1 MTAEAVLPTGRHI
14 VNLNA
19 QMQTVIEQFQKFGA
33 PPLQE
38 LSPENARNLP
48 TLKNAVEELT
58 AEHTAARVKTIL
70 KPMPMKVGAVSH
82 ILIPTQAGDLLARV
96 YAPLSDVQEP
106 LPVIVYFHGGGWVIA
121 NLDVYDPSCRALANA
136 ASSIVVSVAYRQ
148 APEHKFPAAPQDAH
162 AAVQWILAN
171 AVSLGGDP
179 ARVAVA
185 GESAGGNL
193 ATVACLMA
201 RDQGG
206 LTPVFQLLIYPVVNY
221 GFSTLSYQEHHDAT
235 PLNAAMMPW
244 FFRHYLPDE
253 EAGQN
258 PYVSPLRASNL
269 ADLPP
274 AFIITAEND
283 PLCDEGEEYAV
294 RLAGAGVPA
303 TSKRYDGVT
312 HEFFGLSGVVST
324 AREAVADAAAALKQA
339 FAKTVRGY

>member
-1 MTAEAVLPTGRHI
+1 M
-14 VNLNA
+14 NLNA
-19 QMQTVIEQFQKFGA
+19 QMQTVIDQFKKFAA
-33 PPLQE
+33 PPLQD

-48 TLKNAVEELT
+48 TLKNALEELT
-58 AEHTAARVKTIL
+58 AEHTAARVMTIL
-70 KPMPMKVGAVSH
+70 KPMPMRVGAVSH
-82 ILIPTQAGDLLARV
+82 ILIPSAEGDLLARV

-136 ASSIVVSVAYRQ
+136 AGSIVVSVAYRQ
-148 APEHKFPAAPQDAH
+148 APEHRFPAATQDAH
-162 AAVQWILAN
+162 AAVQWVLAN
-171 AVSLGGDP
+171 AASLGGDP

-206 LTPVFQLLIYPVVNY
+206 QMPMFQLLIYPVVNY
-221 GFSTLSYQEHHDAT
+221 GFSTLSYQEHHDAV

-244 FFRHYLPDE
+244 FFKHYLPDE
-253 EAGQN
+253 ATGQN
-258 PYVSPLRASNL
+258 PYVSPLRAANL

-294 RLAGAGVPA
+294 RLARAGVLA
-303 TSKRYDGVT
+303 TAKRYDGVT
-312 HEFFGLSGVVST
+312 HEFFGLAGVVST
-324 AREAVADAAAALKQA
+324 AQEAVDDAAAALKQA
-339 FAKTVRGY
+339 FARPVRGRS